1 MNTYVKTLMD
11 NIGNQ
16 LFPRTRIDAVY
27 LLDNTTKLDAELDA
41 RDERLADPKATP
53 VDADF
58 TGIRDSADANKL
70 KKITWAQIKAA
81 LKSYFDTLYNNYTLP
96 TASTTVL
103 GGVKV
108 DGTSITISG
117 GVISADEVNTTTLG
131 ATINGAATKAT
142 PVDADSIGLVDS
154 AASNVIKKLTW
165 ANVKSTL
172 KTYFDT
178 LYNNYTHPTGDGNL
192 HVPANSTTNNNRVLK
207 ANSTAGSYAWT
218 DLGVVVSGLTAK
230 STPVNADSVM
240 VVDSAASNVGKKTT
254 FTELKAFYK
263 TYFDTLYQAILVSG
277 TNIKSVNGNT
287 LLGSG
292 NLALEDVIIVA
303 LSDETTALTTG
314 TAKAT
319 FRMPYACKLTTT
331 LPRASVNTVSSS
343 GIVTVDI
350 NKNGTS
356 ILTNKLTIDANEKT
370 SVTAAIATT
379 LVSTPTTFASDDEIT
394 MDIDVAGTGAKG
406 LKVAL
411 YVERT

>member
-1 MNTYVKTLMD
+1 MNTYIRTLKD
-11 NIGNQ
+11 KFGN
-16 LFPRTRIDAVY
+16 LIFPRTRADGVF
-27 LLDNTTKLDAELDA
+27 LMDNTTKLDAELDA
-41 RDERLADPKATP
+41 RDERIADPKVTP

-58 TGIRDSADANKL
+58 IGIRDSADLNKL
-70 KKITWAQIKAA
+70 KKTTWGNIKAT
-81 LKSYFDTLYNNYTLP
+81 LKAYFDTQYNNYTLP
-96 TASTTVL
+96 TASTTTL

-108 DGTSITISG
+108 DGTTVTITD
-117 GVISADEVNTTTLG
+117 GVISADSVDTTSLGTTISG
-131 ATINGAATKAT
+131 ATVKTT
-142 PVDADSIGLVDS
+142 PVDADSLGLSDS

-165 ANVKSTL
+165 ANLKASLKS
-172 KTYFDT
+172 YFDT
-178 LYNNYTHPTGDGNL
+178 LYNMYTHPTGDGNL
-192 HVPANSTTNNNRVLK
+192 HVPANSTTNNNRILK
-207 ANSTAGSYAWT
+207 ANATAGSYSWT
-218 DLGVVVSGLTAK
+218 DIGVVANGLTAK
-230 STPVNADSVM
+230 ATPVDADSIM
-240 VVDSAASNVGKKTT
+240 IVDSAASNVGKKTT
-254 FTELKAFYK
+254 FTQLKAFLK
-263 TYFDTLYQAILVSG
+263 TYLDTLYQAVLVSG

-292 NLALEDVIIVA
+292 NLALEDVIIVS

-331 LPRASVNTVSSS
+331 LPRASVNTASSS

-370 SVTAAIATT
+370 SVTAATAVT
-379 LVSTPTTFASDDEIT
+379 LVSTPTTFASNDEIT